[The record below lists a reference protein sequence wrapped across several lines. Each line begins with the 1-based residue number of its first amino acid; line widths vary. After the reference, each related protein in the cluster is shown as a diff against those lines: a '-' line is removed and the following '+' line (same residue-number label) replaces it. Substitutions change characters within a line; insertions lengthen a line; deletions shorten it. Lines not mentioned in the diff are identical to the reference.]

1 MAAPVGAWAVIAAPD
16 RRRWPW
22 SVLTAALGL
31 LIAGVSG
38 LEVYTPKELFV
49 ANGTQGKL
57 TCKFKSTDTTGR
69 LTSVSWSFQ
78 PEGADTAVSFFHYSQ
93 GNAYPGNYP
102 PFKDRTNWAGDLDKK
117 DASIYIEN
125 MQFIHNGTYICD
137 VKNPPDIV
145 AQPGHIRL
153 YVIEKGTSVGILAV
167 IMESPLSHVRL
178 EDKSVISRE
187 FACVSSLGSGGHSYC
202 CGRRSHSAH
211 QHDSGC
217 PL

>member
-78 PEGADTAVSFFHYSQ
+78 PEGADTAVSGPVIYAQ
-93 GNAYPGNYP
+93 
-102 PFKDRTNWAGDLDKK
+102 LD
-117 DASIYIEN
+117 
-125 MQFIHNGTYICD
+125 H
-137 VKNPPDIV
+137 
-145 AQPGHIRL
+145 
-153 YVIEKGTSVGILAV
+153 
-167 IMESPLSHVRL
+167 
-178 EDKSVISRE
+178 
-187 FACVSSLGSGGHSYC
+187 SGGH
-202 CGRRSHSAH
+202 HSDKINKSESVVYA
-211 QHDSGC
+211 DIRKN
-217 PL
+217 